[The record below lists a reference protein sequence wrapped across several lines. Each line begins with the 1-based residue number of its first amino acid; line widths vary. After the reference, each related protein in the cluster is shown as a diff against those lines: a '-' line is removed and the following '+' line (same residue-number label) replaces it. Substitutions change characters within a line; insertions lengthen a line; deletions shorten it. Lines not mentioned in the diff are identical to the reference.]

1 MNEKEKELKQYEKE
15 KELMRNIELIL
26 WEIRLWMW
34 EGKGAEDA
42 KEITDKL
49 WQELIDKIEE
59 YLKKEGR

>member
-26 WEIRLWMW
+26 WEIRLWMR

-49 WQELIDKIEE
+49 WQELIDKIEK
-59 YLKKEGR
+59 YKKERR